1 MNSRTPA
8 PGSGPGLAAI
18 PRTFGDATPPSRLHR
33 FSRLVVLS
41 LAVFSLTA
49 RGADTVAF
57 TDGAGRVLQVPRE
70 VRRIYATSPVANVLL
85 YSLAPDKMVGWN
97 YKLNPNE
104 AHFILPS
111 VRNLPAF
118 GGWFGPS
125 GTGSRETLLAAKPDV
140 ILSIGYSDA
149 TSVDFADRLQAQIG
163 VPVVVASGRLQDF
176 AATYELLGPLCGAPE
191 RAKEL
196 AAYCSRALA
205 DAKALADAIPRERRL
220 RVYYAEGPRG
230 LQTDSKGSLHAETLD
245 LVGGENVA
253 QGRQTE
259 NFGRAGVSLEQVI
272 TWKPDVMLVCPE
284 KSDAALH
291 WSPEWL
297 AAPAWRQVSAVA
309 NGRIYI
315 IPGEPFNWFD
325 RPPSVN
331 RMLGLKWVA
340 WVLYPDRVKI
350 DMVAETR
357 AFYLLFYHYN
367 MGVDEARKILAASQP
382 DFSRSTP

>member
-1 MNSRTPA
+1 MKSKALLRR
-8 PGSGPGLAAI
+8 SVLGLIFVLFAAFLL
-18 PRTFGDATPPSRLHR
+18 PVHA
-33 FSRLVVLS
+33 
-41 LAVFSLTA
+41 
-49 RGADTVAF
+49 ADTVSF

-85 YSLAPDKMVGWN
+85 YTLAPEKMVGWN

-104 AHFILPS
+104 ARFILPS
-111 VRNLPAF
+111 VRNLPAL

-125 GTGSRETLLAAKPDV
+125 GTGNRETLLAAKPDI
-140 ILSIGYSDA
+140 ILSIGYNDA
-149 TSVDFADRLQAQIG
+149 TAVDFAERLQAQIG
-163 VPVVVASGRLQDF
+163 VPVIVASGRLQDF
-176 AATYELLGPLCGAPE
+176 ADTYELIGPLCGAPE

-196 AAYCSRALA
+196 AAYCRRALA
-205 DAKALADAIPRERRL
+205 DAKALADAIPQERRL

-230 LQTDSKGSLHAETLD
+230 LQTDTKGSLHAETLD

-253 QGRQTE
+253 QGKQTE
-259 NFGRAGVSLEQVI
+259 NFGRAGISLEQVI
-272 TWKPDVMLVCPE
+272 AWQPDVLLICPE
-284 KSDAALH
+284 KADTAQA

-297 AAPAWRQVSAVA
+297 SAPAWRHVPAVA
-309 NGRIYI
+309 NGRIFV
-315 IPGEPFNWFD
+315 IPGDPFNWFD

-357 AFYLLFYHYN
+357 TFYRLFYHYS
-367 MGVDEARKILAASQP
+367 MGEDEARQILAATRP
-382 DFSRSTP
+382 DFGHTNP